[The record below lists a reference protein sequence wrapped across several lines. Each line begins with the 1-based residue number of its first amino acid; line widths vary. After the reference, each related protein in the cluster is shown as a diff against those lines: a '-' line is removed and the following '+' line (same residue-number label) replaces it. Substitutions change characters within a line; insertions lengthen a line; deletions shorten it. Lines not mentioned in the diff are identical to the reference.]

1 MDRERERERGYSG
14 FHHCVEQQSCLHL
27 QQLSIYKQSSIV
39 HTSYL
44 CVSINWGMVLSSVNI
59 FGNKDSI
66 CRKSHL
72 LGVSRHKPAQTSCH
86 LGRLHVTET
95 CYVCPAVFISAFAGR
110 SFHPSWPYIREIGRR
125 PLFLLRC
132 SIVHC
137 IVLTSEVKDFFMT
150 QKSSRDNSHQ

>member
-1 MDRERERERGYSG
+1 
-14 FHHCVEQQSCLHL
+14 
-27 QQLSIYKQSSIV
+27 
-39 HTSYL
+39 
-44 CVSINWGMVLSSVNI
+44 MVLSSVNI

-66 CRKSHL
+66 CRKTHL

-125 PLFLLRC
+125 PLFLLQS

-137 IVLTSEVKDFFMT
+137 IVLTSEAAQGETLIFYDTKTTLTNRLECCLTVIAKVF
-150 QKSSRDNSHQ
+150 NSFSAVSYLR